1 MGFFADQ
8 DMAEII
14 CVIGN
19 KGGTGKTTL
28 SHMLC
33 HGLALLDRRAAC
45 VMTDELREPLR
56 AEGRRYVVA
65 DARSAKA
72 REQMMAKLRN
82 LPGWIGVLDGGANR
96 TDTDIA
102 LYELSNLVLLPF
114 RDSAE
119 DLRTV
124 IQDLER
130 FPRAHALPSQWPHN
144 RWQLEAADRLIA
156 TMPSHLK
163 ARVLPPVMAVS
174 SSKLLLQT
182 QLPDYFPTAL
192 NNSTR
197 ALANMILGMTEH
209 KEQFSY
215 KAVAPSLP
223 ETTAAATSATAPYQS
238 TIRH

>member
-1 MGFFADQ
+1 
-8 DMAEII
+8 MAEII

-33 HGLALLDRRAAC
+33 HGLALLDKRAAC

-65 DARSAKA
+65 DARSARA

-82 LPGWIGVLDGGANR
+82 LPGWVGVLDGGANR

-124 IQDLER
+124 IADLER
-130 FPRAHALPSQWPHN
+130 FPRARALPSQWPHN
-144 RWQLEAADRLIA
+144 RWQLEAADRLVA
-156 TMPSHLK
+156 TMPAHLQR
-163 ARVLPPVMAVS
+163 RVLPPVMAVS

-182 QLPDYFPTAL
+182 QAPETFPTPL
-192 NNSTR
+192 NNAAR
-197 ALANMILGMTEH
+197 ALAKMVLGMAERG
-209 KEQFSY
+209 EQFCY
-215 KAVAPSLP
+215 KAVAPSLDAVQAN
-223 ETTAAATSATAPYQS
+223 AA
-238 TIRH
+238 

>member
-1 MGFFADQ
+1 
-8 DMAEII
+8 MAEII

-33 HGLALLDRRAAC
+33 HGFALMDRRAAC

-56 AEGRRYVVA
+56 PEGRRYVVA

-96 TDTDIA
+96 TDTDMT
-102 LYELSNLVLLPF
+102 LYELSTLVLLPF

-156 TMPSHLK
+156 TMPPHLK
-163 ARVLPPVMAVS
+163 LRVLPPVMAVS
-174 SSKLLLQT
+174 SSKLLLQA
-182 QLPDYFPTAL
+182 QLPESFPTPL
-192 NNSTR
+192 NNSAR
-197 ALANMILGMTEH
+197 ALAKMILRMTEH
-209 KEQFSY
+209 QERFSY
-215 KAVAPSLP
+215 KAVAPTLAEP
-223 ETTAAATSATAPYQS
+223 TPQPGATAAPYES

>member
-1 MGFFADQ
+1 
-8 DMAEII
+8 MAEII

-45 VMTDELREPLR
+45 VMTDEMRDPLR

-72 REQMMAKLRN
+72 REQMMDKTCATCRVGLAY
-82 LPGWIGVLDGGANR
+82 WMAGANR

-144 RWQLEAADRLIA
+144 RWQLEAADRMIA
-156 TMPSHLK
+156 TMPPHLK

-215 KAVAPSLP
+215 KAVAPSMP
-223 ETTAAATSATAPYQS
+223 EATAAATSATAPYQS

>member
-1 MGFFADQ
+1 
-8 DMAEII
+8 MAEII

-33 HGLALLDRRAAC
+33 HGLALLGRRAAC
-45 VMTDELREPLR
+45 VMTDEMREPLR

-72 REQMMAKLRN
+72 REQMMDKLRK

-156 TMPSHLK
+156 TMPSHLR

-174 SSKLLLQT
+174 ASKLLLQAQVPD
-182 QLPDYFPTAL
+182 QLPTAV

-197 ALANMILGMTEH
+197 ALAQMILDMTEH
-209 KEQFSY
+209 KENFAY

-223 ETTAAATSATAPYQS
+223 QAATPTSPAAAPAASTAAYQS

>member
-1 MGFFADQ
+1 M
-8 DMAEII
+8 
-14 CVIGN
+14 IGN

-33 HGLALLDRRAAC
+33 HGLALLNRRAAC

-124 IQDLER
+124 VQDLER

-156 TMPSHLK
+156 TMPAHLR

-174 SSKLLLQT
+174 SSKLLLQS
-182 QLPDYFPTAL
+182 QAPESLPTAL

-197 ALANMILGMTEH
+197 ALANMILDMTEH
-209 KEQFSY
+209 QEHFAY
-215 KAVAPSLP
+215 KAVAPTLIEP
-223 ETTAAATSATAPYQS
+223 NQQPAAANASYQS
-238 TIRH
+238 TVRH

>member
-1 MGFFADQ
+1 
-8 DMAEII
+8 MAEII

-33 HGLALLDRRAAC
+33 HGLALLERRAAC

-56 AEGRRYVVA
+56 PEGRRYVVA

-72 REQMMAKLRN
+72 REQMMEKLRN

-156 TMPSHLK
+156 TMPAELRS
-163 ARVLPPVMAVS
+163 RVLPPVMAVS
-174 SSKLLLQT
+174 ASKLLLQAQAPD
-182 QLPDYFPTAL
+182 QLPTAV
-192 NNSTR
+192 NNSAR
-197 ALANMILGMTEH
+197 ALARMILEMTEN
-209 KEQFSY
+209 KEHFAY

-223 ETTAAATSATAPYQS
+223 EATSPVPAPTTAPYQS

>member
-1 MGFFADQ
+1 
-8 DMAEII
+8 MAEII
-14 CVIGN
+14 CIIGN

-33 HGLALLDRRAAC
+33 HGLALLERRAAC

-72 REQMMAKLRN
+72 RDQMMNKLRN

-156 TMPSHLK
+156 TMPAELRT
-163 ARVLPPVMAVS
+163 RVLPPIMAVS
-174 SSKLLLQT
+174 SSKQLLQA
-182 QLPDYFPTAL
+182 QAPEAHPTPL
-192 NNSTR
+192 NNATR
-197 ALANMILGMTEH
+197 AFASMILAMAEKREH
-209 KEQFSY
+209 FSY
-215 KAVAPSLP
+215 KAVAPASTQMSAQSPQLQ
-223 ETTAAATSATAPYQS
+223 ATPYES
-238 TIRH
+238 TLRH